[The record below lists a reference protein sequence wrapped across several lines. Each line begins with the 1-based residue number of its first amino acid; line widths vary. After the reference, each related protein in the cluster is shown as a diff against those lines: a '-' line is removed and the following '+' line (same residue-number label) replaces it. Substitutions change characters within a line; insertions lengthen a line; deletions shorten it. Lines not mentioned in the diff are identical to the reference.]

1 MNIDDAQFNLMF
13 SARAMSSL
21 VFPFM
26 LPWSIQKLGTR
37 YTMYIIVACATLGQ
51 YIFIMGL
58 REKNYF
64 HCLVSRVVFG
74 VSDLVTIMQNVI
86 MCMWFTPSQLPVAF
100 SLLLFMVK
108 LVRAINDNIASMVY
122 NHYQNLEIFFK
133 MGQCVCI
140 FSMLAAI
147 VLIEIHYF
155 YIESG
160 KHKQE
165 GKKDKERKDERPKFN
180 IKKQGESGLT
190 SRPVL
195 TIVGMY
201 LVCNSVLHS
210 FYPNFS
216 KFMQQNYGFSN
227 TLAGHMSSIP
237 YLVASVTVP
246 ICGQLISHFGPQ
258 SYESFCKSLVFHVRT
273 H

>member
-1 MNIDDAQFNLMF
+1 M
-13 SARAMSSL
+13 
-21 VFPFM
+21 
-26 LPWSIQKLGTR
+26 
-37 YTMYIIVACATLGQ
+37 
-51 YIFIMGL
+51 
-58 REKNYF
+58 
-64 HCLVSRVVFG
+64 
-74 VSDLVTIMQNVI
+74 
-86 MCMWFTPSQLPVAF
+86 
-100 SLLLFMVK
+100 
-108 LVRAINDNIASMVY
+108 
-122 NHYQNLEIFFK
+122 
-133 MGQCVCI
+133 CI

-160 KHKQE
+160 KNKNTQS
-165 GKKDKERKDERPKFN
+165 GKKSNEKKEKTKFN
-180 IKKQGESGLT
+180 IKKLGDSSLT
-190 SRPVL
+190 SPEVL

-246 ICGQLISHFGPQ
+246 ICGQLISQGGPQ
-258 SYESFCKSLVFHVRT
+258 SYEGFCKFELIQY
-273 H
+273 